1 MRATI
6 YKATALVFCAFLFQ
20 TSHAQTFPFEVEQ
33 YFAYFKIPDKRQG
46 GLQIFSPYIFLS
58 KEKCIA
64 QGVENKDAKQSI
76 AYWPAGQIQQNCWAE
91 FGANITTCPIAG
103 KDKTGKLGNACI
115 DIGKSR
121 FLDISNIPKS
131 ANFDSKNTQTTPSQQ
146 CKQIYQAR
154 VYNYY
159 LENICKFNGNVSNS
173 LGIAAKTI
181 CGNSMSEA
189 TRQSFSNAVK
199 KDIEKDIERL
209 GDTQF
214 CFDNKKSYEDLKNS
228 K

>member
-1 MRATI
+1 MEILHSGRFDSMAVQNGLWLPTMVEKPTLIFWQEASSANGRNSLRATI

-76 AYWPAGQIQQNCWAE
+76 AYWPAGQIQQNCWADY
-91 FGANITTCPIAG
+91 GANITTCPIAG
-103 KDKTGKLGNACI
+103 KEKTGKLGNACI

-131 ANFDSKNTQTTPSQQ
+131 A
-146 CKQIYQAR
+146 
-154 VYNYY
+154 
-159 LENICKFNGNVSNS
+159 KF
-173 LGIAAKTI
+173 
-181 CGNSMSEA
+181 
-189 TRQSFSNAVK
+189 
-199 KDIEKDIERL
+199 
-209 GDTQF
+209 
-214 CFDNKKSYEDLKNS
+214 
-228 K
+228 